1 MTVKLTMIPKE
12 VARTAPISELPPP
25 ARKIVRDEIRALAR
39 GTERE
44 AEVMEWLSGWTA
56 REEALALLTELRA
69 EAKAMAKH
77 QLPAQPLEV
86 TLQADRQSTQRALE
100 AAEAELQKARADRER
115 YRAVAEMVNFQ
126 AIEQGYAQQRWE
138 ALAAQRYDPLGSWG
152 PPNYKTHLDN

>member
-56 REEALALLTELRA
+56 REEALALLAELRA
-69 EAKAMAKH
+69 EAKARAKH
-77 QLPAQPLEV
+77 QLPAQPLAV

-115 YRAVAEMVNFQ
+115 YR
-126 AIEQGYAQQRWE
+126 
-138 ALAAQRYDPLGSWG
+138 
-152 PPNYKTHLDN
+152 